1 MTDILTRLRTWVH
14 AVDAVSASDLM
25 EEAAAEIERLRGYRD
40 MAESDRDVAMLAAER
55 LRKAPCPYVVGTTTQ
70 YCSLTPFTLTDEERE
85 AIDMAILN
93 CHQAGGVDGL
103 RVAATL
109 RSLLERTNLDAAPTA
124 GASDSPCAG
133 HAGIGGTQDAQD
145 QGRQGEDHDQTE

>member
-1 MTDILTRLRTWVH
+1 MTDIVTRLRTWVH

-25 EEAAAEIERLRGYRD
+25 EEAAAEVARLRTVCECY
-40 MAESDRDVAMLAAER
+40 AHSSAAACREIAS
-55 LRKAPCPYVVGTTTQ
+55 LRQASTQDIACPHVVGTTTQ
-70 YCSLTPFTLTDEERE
+70 YCSLTPLTLTDEERE

-109 RSLLERTNLDAAPTA
+109 RSLLERTGNYSDIPT
-124 GASDSPCAG
+124 SS
-133 HAGIGGTQDAQD
+133 
-145 QGRQGEDHDQTE
+145 

>member
-1 MTDILTRLRTWVH
+1 MSDIV
-14 AVDAVSASDLM
+14 
-25 EEAAAEIERLRGYRD
+25 ERLRAWVYTDSQYATAR
-40 MAESDRDVAMLAAER
+40 EAADEIER
-55 LRKAPCPYVVGTTTQ
+55 LRKAPCPHVVGKTTQ
-70 YCSLTPFTLTDEERE
+70 YCSLTPFTLTDAERG

-133 HAGIGGTQDAQD
+133 HAGIGGTQNTQD
-145 QGRQGEDHDQTE
+145 HLRRGDNDE